1 MTETLSE
8 PTPRVGAQGFERAI
22 GPVDRWQRLRAAT
35 EAVHGRLDQRI
46 MAADP
51 FGDRARYGLFLLVQ
65 HAFHR
70 DVDALYDSAQLGQLL
85 PDLAGRRRLALIER
99 DLGDLG
105 LAPPAA
111 EAPPACSQDT
121 DVPTALGWLYV
132 AEGSNLGAAFLLKEA
147 AKLDLSESF
156 GARHLAPAPQ
166 GRGLAWRTFTA
177 ALDAAVLSPD
187 EEKAID
193 AGAIAAFTRV
203 HSLVETHQPV
213 AANAQRTATAP
224 V

>member
-1 MTETLSE
+1 MNLQLQAGDPDAGGRS
-8 PTPRVGAQGFERAI
+8 RAK
-22 GPVDRWQRLRAAT
+22 RLRSAT
-35 EAVHGRLDQRI
+35 EAAHSGLDQRI
-46 MAADP
+46 MTADP
-51 FGDRARYGLFLLVQ
+51 FGDRARYGRFLLVQ

-85 PDLAGRRRLALIER
+85 PDLAARRRLPLVAR

-111 EAPPACSQDT
+111 EAPPACNADT

-147 AKLDLSESF
+147 AKLELSESF
-156 GARHLAPAPQ
+156 GARHLAPAPE

-177 ALDAAVLSPD
+177 ALDAVVLSP
-187 EEKAID
+187 EEETALD
-193 AGAIAAFTRV
+193 LGAIAAFARV
-203 HSLVETHQPV
+203 QSLVEAYQPV
-213 AANAQRTATAP
+213 RADAARTSPLA

>member
-1 MTETLSE
+1 MTETVSQA
-8 PTPRVGAQGFERAI
+8 TPRVGGQGSELAI
-22 GPVDRWQRLRAAT
+22 GPVDRWRRLRSAT

-51 FGDRARYGLFLLVQ
+51 FGDRARYGRFLLVQ

-70 DVDALYDSAQLGQLL
+70 DVDALYDGVELGRLL
-85 PDLAGRRRLALIER
+85 PDLADRRRLALIAR

-105 LAPPAA
+105 LAPPGG
-111 EAPPACSQDT
+111 ELPPACSLDT
-121 DVPTALGWLYV
+121 AVPTALGWLYV

-147 AKLDLSESF
+147 AKIELSESF

-177 ALDAAVLSPD
+177 ALDAVVLSPD
-187 EEKAID
+187 EENAVD
-193 AGAIAAFTRV
+193 AGAIAAFARV
-203 HSLVETHQPV
+203 HSLVETYQPV
-213 AANAQRTATAP
+213 AAKAERPAP
-224 V
+224 SAV